1 MYLRGVIRVCLP
13 FQRAFP
19 HYSADFTC
27 KTLALLQIGTSF
39 TRKNSAC
46 FEILGFDIML
56 DEALKPWL
64 IEVNHA
70 PSFRCDSKL
79 DRDVKERVVNGAMQ
93 IVSLNIAQGPPS
105 STIIPAV
112 KPAARPAALSLE
124 EKQKIKAKKERAA
137 QKKKKVHLQKLAAL
151 EDEAS
156 AGTGYS
162 RVYPQDNNEE
172 AYATWYTA
180 ATRGPKKYE
189 MTAAAKAAVKASKE
203 IRDGVDRKQKDRE
216 RLKPRKKKKKK
227 PLPPPPPPPQQ
238 QQQQQQHQLT
248 CTRTAIKELEPSAVN
263 VSASPSTAAKVIETV
278 PVQEAAAKSAE
289 SARSPPLS
297 FAAVTAASLSHA
309 TSPAVHAVLPGD
321 GLGARLSS
329 TSFDPTMPPVDARV
343 EGSGSTRAGDQCPR
357 ENTPAKLKPLGATTS
372 SLSGSAGD
380 SFDSPRQRTACHTT
394 QPHQHRHRQRQQSHG
409 GIDNVGSSSIDGD
422 QSLSGTQPLEAQQT
436 PPPVRAWTSEVRAW
450 AGDPSLDQYQSQH
463 HRHQQQQQHPHQQH
477 QHHQQHHQHPHAD
490 PPSATHRYRIMN
502 QKEYELQQQQHFDR
516 QQQHDPQRHLMRKT
530 PAMAAS
536 ALSRALQRR
545 THHAHAFA
553 HQPSS
558 SGSGSPS
565 GGAGSPGG
573 LRITGM
579 IHSSTTGAASNASSS
594 KLYSNVVS
602 NGNTSRA
609 RSPALLRAE
618 LAVSS
623 HHRYT
628 SGGGNVSGGDSV
640 GNIDCD
646 EHRSSMDQH
655 QTKYRHSPAMVSTL
669 GVSGNWDQWKAGLS
683 AAGSSA
689 AQGGKQIGTKLHR
702 RHEGLSPNRA
712 SLLRARAGTERTRYT
727 VVMPPKRDRR
737 FGGLAT
743 PAESRQYGAGSRY
756 HGGVGAATATG
767 RYR

>member
-1 MYLRGVIRVCLP
+1 MRVYLP

-27 KTLALLQIGTSF
+27 KTLAPLQIGTSF

-227 PLPPPPPPPQQ
+227 PLPPPAPPQQQ

-263 VSASPSTAAKVIETV
+263 VSASPSTAPKVIETV

-309 TSPAVHAVLPGD
+309 TSPAVHTVLPGD

-380 SFDSPRQRTACHTT
+380 SFDSPRQRTACHTP

-463 HRHQQQQQHPHQQH
+463 HRQQQQQQQHPHQQH

-655 QTKYRHSPAMVSTL
+655 QMKYRHSPAMVSTL

-689 AQGGKQIGTKLHR
+689 TQGGKQIGTKLHR

-756 HGGVGAATATG
+756 HGNVGAATATG